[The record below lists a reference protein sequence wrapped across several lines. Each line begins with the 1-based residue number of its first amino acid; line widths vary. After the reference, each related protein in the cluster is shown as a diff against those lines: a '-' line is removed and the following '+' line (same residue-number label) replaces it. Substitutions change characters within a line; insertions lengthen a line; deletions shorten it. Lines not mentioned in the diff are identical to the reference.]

1 MICLISM
8 RTTLTTMTSTMSKP
22 SAAQNPAPRRR
33 KRSARRRARELA
45 LQAVYGWL
53 LHKDASLNDVGVIDA
68 HIQDSAGFN
77 AADTRWYGVL
87 FTGVS
92 RHADA
97 LRATFV
103 PYIDRGLEELSPI
116 EHSILLIASY
126 ELVYHID
133 VPYRVVINEAVE
145 LAKGFGGTD
154 GFKFVNSVLDRVAL
168 DVRGPE
174 VSASQPR

>member
-1 MICLISM
+1 M
-8 RTTLTTMTSTMSKP
+8 RMTLTTMTSTMSKP
-22 SAAQNPAPRRR
+22 TASQNQNPSARRS

-53 LHKDASLNDVGVIDA
+53 LHRDASLNDVGVIDA

-92 RHADA
+92 RHAEA

-103 PYIDRGLEELSPI
+103 PYIDRDLEELSPI
-116 EHSILLIASY
+116 EHSILLIACY
-126 ELVYHID
+126 ELVHHID

-154 GFKFVNSVLDRVAL
+154 GFKFVNSVLDKVAL

-174 VSASQPR
+174 VKASQQR